1 MDDFFEKPERK
12 HIRELNLVPVI
23 DMFTTVIFF
32 LLLSTSFY
40 AFTKLTL
47 PPSKVSVNT
56 DPLTPPPLSTKL
68 VIGEVQAQPPLLT
81 VKLSWVGES
90 PGEER
95 VDVSEAELETK
106 VRELVSRF
114 HDKFPAERTIQL
126 GMSPSVRYQSLIL
139 AMDGAREKLPDIV
152 LISPEEAAT
161 RLAAAAV
168 PANGSGSKGASR

>member
-1 MDDFFEKPERK
+1 MDDFFQKPERK

-68 VIGEVQAQPPLLT
+68 VIGDAQSGDKGSLLT
-81 VKLSWVGES
+81 VRLSWVGES
-90 PGEER
+90 PGEELAQ
-95 VDVSEAELETK
+95 VAESELESK
-106 VRELVSRF
+106 VRELVTRF
-114 HDKFPAERTIQL
+114 HEKYPAERTVQL
-126 GMSPSVRYQSLIL
+126 GLSAGVRYQSLIS

-152 LISPEEAAT
+152 LISPEEAST
-161 RLAAAAV
+161 RLSAAAATT
-168 PANGSGSKGASR
+168 PTKGASQ